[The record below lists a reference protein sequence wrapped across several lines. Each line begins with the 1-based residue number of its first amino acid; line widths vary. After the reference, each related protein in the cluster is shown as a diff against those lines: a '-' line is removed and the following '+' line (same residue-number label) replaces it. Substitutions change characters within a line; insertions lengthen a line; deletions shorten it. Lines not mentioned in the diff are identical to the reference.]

1 MSPVAVGM
9 ILGSPAAADRD
20 GPRLVKFQDMRRDAG
35 DYVGAVAEGRVFR
48 ARAAA
53 VSHAL

>member
-1 MSPVAVGM
+1 MSSVAIGM
-9 ILGSPAAADRD
+9 ILGSPATADRD

-35 DYVGAVAEGRVFR
+35 DYVGAVAERRVFC

-53 VSHAL
+53 VGHAL